1 MEIGVTKTTTTA
13 LPSSTVGGGPA
24 AASLT
29 SAGGAIIATVE
40 RSSPLNMPL
49 GAPIGATAAV
59 STAGRSGVPVL
70 IESGSYSKS
79 AYNILYDL
87 YIIYFYNSFAA
98 PPSPTPCRQH

>member
-1 MEIGVTKTTTTA
+1 MDAEAVEIGVTKTTTTA
-13 LPSSTVGGGPA
+13 LPSATVGGGPA

-29 SAGGAIIATVE
+29 PTGPIIATVE

-49 GAPIGATAAV
+49 GAPIGATTV

-79 AYNILYDL
+79 Y
-87 YIIYFYNSFAA
+87 YI
-98 PPSPTPCRQH
+98 